1 MSNVIRILIADD
13 HPIVRQGL
21 RQTIDGDGSSTFEIV
36 GEAGDGAEALGA
48 ARKFRP
54 ELIILDID
62 LPKMDGFQV
71 MQALGEE
78 KIESKVIFLTVHR
91 EESFMRKALSL
102 GAAGYVLKD
111 SAVTDIVAAIR
122 AVSENLPFISPAM
135 TAYLI
140 KPSSAPGTG
149 DLDSLTP
156 AERRVLQL
164 IAQYKTTK
172 EIAETLF
179 VSPRTIESHRLNIA
193 QKLGLRGSHSLMRYA
208 LQNLAEIERD

>member
-1 MSNVIRILIADD
+1 MSKGIQILIADD

-21 RQTIDGDGSSTFEIV
+21 RQTIESIGGIGIV
-36 GEAGDGAEALGA
+36 GETGDGAETLAA
-48 ARKFRP
+48 ARKLRP
-54 ELIILDID
+54 DIIVLDINI
-62 LPKMDGFQV
+62 PKMDGFQV
-71 MQALGEE
+71 MQALREE

-91 EESFMRKALSL
+91 EEHFMQKALSL

-111 SAVTDIVAAIR
+111 SAVTDILMAIR

-140 KPSSAPGTG
+140 KSQSAPNIGN
-149 DLDSLTP
+149 LESLTP
-156 AERRVLQL
+156 AERRVLRL
-164 IAQYKTTK
+164 IAQYKTTQ

-193 QKLGLRGSHSLMRYA
+193 QKLHLRGSHSLMRYA
-208 LQNLAEIERD
+208 LQHLAEIERD